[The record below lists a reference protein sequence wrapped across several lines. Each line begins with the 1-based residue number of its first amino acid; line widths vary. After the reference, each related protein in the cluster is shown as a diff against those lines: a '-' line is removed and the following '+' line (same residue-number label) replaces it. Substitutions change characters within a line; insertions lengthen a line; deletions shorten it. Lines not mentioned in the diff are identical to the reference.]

1 MIIPRSLG
9 EQVIDI
15 PPFPME
21 FFEAIHNF
29 SMYLILDDVHDLGRG
44 QYYERI
50 DHFYHGRKSP
60 HHPSPFHHY
69 QIGIAG
75 LLFSQVGSLITK
87 GMEMIDDYKKMES
100 GDLSGLDD
108 DIRNLIEGDNTIPLA
123 EYQKEVSTLPKV
135 GEDNSLDPL
144 KIPVI
149 ENLPGF

>member
-9 EQVIDI
+9 EQIEVG
-15 PPFPME
+15 PVPME
-21 FFEAIHNF
+21 LFEMIHNF

-50 DHFYHGRKSP
+50 DHFYHGKKSP

-75 LLFSQVGSLITK
+75 LLFSQIGSLLSK

-108 DIRNLIEGDNTIPLA
+108 DVRKLVEGDNTIPLA

-135 GEDNSLDPL
+135 DEDNSTSDPL
-144 KIPVI
+144 MVPEPMGLI
-149 ENLPGF
+149 GY

>member
-1 MIIPRSLG
+1 MIIPRPIA
-9 EQVIDI
+9 EQAIDI

-21 FFEAIHNF
+21 FFEAVHNF

-60 HHPSPFHHY
+60 HHPSPLHHW
-69 QIGIAG
+69 QLGIAG

-87 GMEMIDDYKKMES
+87 GIEMIDDYKKMES

-123 EYQKEVSTLPKV
+123 EYQKEVATLPKV
-135 GEDNSLDPL
+135 GEDDLPDPL
-144 KIPVI
+144 KVPVI